1 MKYSIATLF
10 SLFLLSSLSA
20 QNFRYGASVAPAA
33 SWWIVEGDNY
43 ISSGTSIGF
52 QLGGMIDL
60 TLGEQERFAL
70 HSGLNFTSA
79 PGSYEQN
86 PEVPS
91 FQGKSWDFA
100 VTTLDLPV
108 LLRLRSNVMGKTVLF
123 AQYGVTLGFTLTD
136 KVTVNDGKGGGDDFD
151 YEGSN
156 TSLTMGAGLEYALN
170 DDMGLMFTAFFQN
183 GIKNMV
189 INNLNPDNDSRYFP
203 QQIGIRAGVLF

>member
-1 MKYSIATLF
+1 MKFSIAALF
-10 SLFLLSSLSA
+10 TVFFGTSLFA
-20 QNFRYGASVAPAA
+20 QNLRYGAAVAPCA

-52 QLGGMIDL
+52 QLGGVIDL

-70 HSGLNFTSA
+70 QSGLHFTSA

-86 PEVPS
+86 PEVAS
-91 FQGKSWDFA
+91 FQGKSWDFS

-108 LLRLRSNVMGKTVLF
+108 LMRLRSNVMGHTVVF
-123 AQYGVTLGFTLTD
+123 VQYGVTLGFTLSD
-136 KVTVNDGKGGGDDFD
+136 KVTVNNGKAGGDDFI
-151 YEGSN
+151 YAGSN
-156 TSLTMGAGLEYALN
+156 TSLTMGTGMEYMLDDGKALV
-170 DDMGLMFTAFFQN
+170 FSAFFQN